1 MAIRDDISTA
11 QLISQLLSDA
21 RTLLR
26 QELALAR
33 AEIREELA
41 QIVIALAVFAVAV
54 GTLAIAGLW
63 LLIAVTRGLAS
74 IFGWPLAAVYA
85 GVGAAL
91 GIISLVLLA
100 VVWHQVRTIRMLPR
114 TRETLTEHV
123 HWATRRV
130 DQGAQP

>member
-1 MAIRDDISTA
+1 MSIRDGISTMQLLN
-11 QLISQLLSDA
+11 QLISDL

-33 AEIREELA
+33 AEIREEVA
-41 QIVIALAVFAVAV
+41 QLVIALALFAVAA

-63 LLIAVTRGLAS
+63 VLIAVTRGLAS

-85 GVGAAL
+85 GVGGAL
-91 GIISLVLLA
+91 GIIGLVLLA

-123 HWATRRV
+123 HWATHRV
-130 DQGAQP
+130 DQGA

>member
-1 MAIRDDISTA
+1 MATRDDIPTM
-11 QLISQLLSDA
+11 QLISQLLNDV

-41 QIVIALAVFAVAV
+41 QVVIALAVCAVAV

-63 LLIAVTRGLAS
+63 MLIAVTRGIAS

-85 GVGAAL
+85 GVAGALAVI
-91 GIISLVLLA
+91 GLVLLA
-100 VVWHQVRTIRMLPR
+100 VVWHQLRTIRMLPR
-114 TRETLTEHV
+114 TRETLAEHV
-123 HWATRRV
+123 HWATHRA
-130 DQGAQP
+130 DQGA

>member
-1 MAIRDDISTA
+1 MSIRDGISTMQLLN
-11 QLISQLLSDA
+11 QLISDL

-33 AEIREELA
+33 AEIREEVA
-41 QIVIALAVFAVAV
+41 QLVIALALFAVAA

-63 LLIAVTRGLAS
+63 VLIAVTRGLAS

-85 GVGAAL
+85 GVGGAL
-91 GIISLVLLA
+91 GIIGLVLLA

-123 HWATRRV
+123 HWATHRV
-130 DQGAQP
+130 DQGV

>member
-1 MAIRDDISTA
+1 MSIRDGISTMQLLN
-11 QLISQLLSDA
+11 QLITDV

-33 AEIREELA
+33 AEIREEVA
-41 QIVIALAVFAVAV
+41 QLVIALALFAVAA

-63 LLIAVTRGLAS
+63 VLIAVTRGLAS

-85 GVGAAL
+85 GVGGAL
-91 GIISLVLLA
+91 GIIGLVLLA

-123 HWATRRV
+123 QWATHRV
-130 DQGAQP
+130 DQGA

>member
-1 MAIRDDISTA
+1 MATRDDIPTM
-11 QLISQLLSDA
+11 QLISQLLTDV

-41 QIVIALAVFAVAV
+41 QVVIALAVFAVAL
-54 GTLAIAGLW
+54 GTLALAGLW
-63 LLIAVTRGLAS
+63 ILIAVTRGIAS

-85 GVGAAL
+85 GVGGAL
-91 GIISLVLLA
+91 GVIGLVLLA

-123 HWATRRV
+123 HWATHRV
-130 DQGAQP
+130 DQGA

>member
-1 MAIRDDISTA
+1 MSIRDGISTMQLLN
-11 QLISQLLSDA
+11 QLISDL

-33 AEIREELA
+33 AEIREEVA
-41 QIVIALAVFAVAV
+41 QLVIALALFAVAA

-63 LLIAVTRGLAS
+63 VLIAVTRGLAS

-85 GVGAAL
+85 GVGGAL
-91 GIISLVLLA
+91 GIIGLVLLA

-123 HWATRRV
+123 QWATHRV
-130 DQGAQP
+130 DQGA

>member
-1 MAIRDDISTA
+1 MAIRDGISTMQLLN
-11 QLISQLLSDA
+11 QLITDV

-33 AEIREELA
+33 AEIREEVA
-41 QIVIALAVFAVAV
+41 QLVIALALFAVAA

-63 LLIAVTRGLAS
+63 VLIAVTRGLAS

-85 GVGAAL
+85 GVGGAL
-91 GIISLVLLA
+91 GIIGLVLLA

-123 HWATRRV
+123 QWATHRV
-130 DQGAQP
+130 DQGA

>member
-1 MAIRDDISTA
+1 MAIRDDISTM
-11 QLISQLLSDA
+11 QLLNQLLTDG

-33 AEIREELA
+33 AEIREEVTQL
-41 QIVIALAVFAVAV
+41 VIALALSAVAV

-63 LLIAVTRGLAS
+63 ILIAVTRGLAS

-85 GVGAAL
+85 GVGGAL
-91 GIISLVLLA
+91 GIIGVVLLA

-123 HWATRRV
+123 HFATHRV
-130 DQGAQP
+130 DQGA